1 VTIGDPAP
9 TFDVQ
14 TDTGA
19 RFSLAGVRGR
29 WAVVWFFPE
38 SESISTDTEA
48 RGFEKLL
55 ESFIDLNAVIVGV
68 SIEARESHSELRSRN
83 HLTFPLCTDRSKA
96 ISSVY
101 GVMKGLEGWR
111 GRANRQTFLIDPDG
125 QIAFTWPKV
134 TPRTH
139 AKTVLEVLGKLAIE
153 RRVVEL
159 EGENGR
165 GRRKEER
172 SK

>member
-1 VTIGDPAP
+1 MNIGDAAP

-19 RFSLAGVRGR
+19 RFSLRGVLGR
-29 WAVVWFFPE
+29 WVIVWFFPE
-38 SESISTDTEA
+38 SESIASDTQA

-68 SIEARESHSELRSRN
+68 SIEPREEHIALRSRN
-83 HLTFPLCTDRSKA
+83 HLTYPLCTDRSKA

-101 GVMKGLEGWR
+101 DVMKGLEGWR

-125 QIAFTWPKV
+125 QITFTWPRV
-134 TPRTH
+134 NPRTH
-139 AKTVLEVLGKLAIE
+139 AKTVLEVLEKMAIE
-153 RRVVEL
+153 RRVLEL
-159 EGENGR
+159 EGQKNR
-165 GRRKEER
+165 
-172 SK
+172 

>member
-1 VTIGDPAP
+1 MNIGDAAP

-29 WAVVWFFPE
+29 WVIVWFFPE
-38 SESISTDTEA
+38 SESISTDTQA
-48 RGFEKLL
+48 RGFERLL
-55 ESFIDLNAVIVGV
+55 ESFINVNAVVVGV
-68 SIEARESHSELRSRN
+68 SIEAREEHIALRSRN

-101 GVMKGLEGWR
+101 DVMKGLEGWR

-125 QIAFTWPKV
+125 RIVFVWTKIN
-134 TPRTH
+134 PRMH
-139 AKTVLEVLGKLAIE
+139 AKTVLEVLENMAIE
-153 RRVVEL
+153 RRVLEL
-159 EGENGR
+159 EGQNGR
-165 GRRKEER
+165 GKT
-172 SK
+172 KD

>member
-1 VTIGDPAP
+1 VNIGDAAP

-19 RFSLAGVRGR
+19 RFSLRGVLGR
-29 WAVVWFFPE
+29 WVIVWFFPE
-38 SESISTDTEA
+38 SESISTDTQA

-68 SIEARESHSELRSRN
+68 SIEPREEHIALRSRN
-83 HLTFPLCTDRSKA
+83 HLTYPLCTDRSKA

-101 GVMKGLEGWR
+101 NVMKGLEGWR
-111 GRANRQTFLIDPDG
+111 GRANRHTFLIDPDG
-125 QIAFTWPKV
+125 RIAFTWAKV
-134 TPRTH
+134 NPRIH
-139 AKTVLEVLGKLAIE
+139 AKTVLEVLEKMAIE
-153 RRVVEL
+153 RRVLEL
-159 EGENGR
+159 EGQNGR
-165 GRRKEER
+165 GKTKEER